1 MATKTVKAS
10 LKVRIQSAI
19 AGINQHLSSS
29 TTVMLGGTAKAPSA
43 MVQLLQSCLDAIAAT
58 ATAEAQWHAAVLAEK
73 QLAVQAQALLLAIK
87 TYALNEYGRGSP
99 VLSDFGIVLTA
110 RQPPT
115 VKVKALAVDRNLGT
129 RKERGTMGPR
139 QRAKAE
145 TSTALATVP
154 GTPTPTPT
162 KA

>member
-1 MATKTVKAS
+1 MVTKIIKAS

-19 AGINQHLSSS
+19 AGINKHLSSN
-29 TTVMLGGTAKAPSA
+29 TTVMLGGTATAPSV

-58 ATAEAQWHAAVLAEK
+58 ATAEAQWHATVLAEK
-73 QLAVQAQALLLAIK
+73 QLAVQVQALLLALK

-129 RKERGTMGPR
+129 RKERGTMGTR
-139 QRAKAE
+139 QRAKLEA
-145 TSTALATVP
+145 STALATVP
-154 GTPTPTPT
+154 GTTT
-162 KA
+162 KP